1 MIDQLPIGSLII
13 FTFYRKLSFVALL
26 FIFVI
31 CFVSFKLVAN
41 NYKELRWFWLNLHL
55 NIMTIAITLLHH
67 RPILLVLMNGT
78 FVCPC
83 FMTLCSSYL
92 LKELITIG
100 CMWNWSSE
108 FLKEELLF
116 ANFGESHHTDNLFI
130 VDSPLTSDSL
140 SVVSRG
146 SKARHPV
153 ITIWR
158 PMREFG
164 RVTVTTKLGE
174 QS

>member
-1 MIDQLPIGSLII
+1 MILIESPPQYNDHCNNP
-13 FTFYRKLSFVALL
+13 FTSSSRFACVD
-26 FIFVI
+26 
-31 CFVSFKLVAN
+31 
-41 NYKELRWFWLNLHL
+41 
-55 NIMTIAITLLHH
+55 
-67 RPILLVLMNGT
+67 GT

-83 FMTLCSSYL
+83 FMTLCLSYL